1 MVFVVWNIDLV
12 GQEGH
17 GFDNTRGDT
26 FNYETVHI
34 VNICQ
39 PVLALFVRF
48 DIIGTIFDELVRK
61 MKDNVKK
68 IQNMMALW
76 EEPLFERKMRPSFP
90 DDLEQTH

>member
-1 MVFVVWNIDLV
+1 
-12 GQEGH
+12 
-17 GFDNTRGDT
+17 
-26 FNYETVHI
+26 
-34 VNICQ
+34 
-39 PVLALFVRF
+39 
-48 DIIGTIFDELVRK
+48 